1 MKQFKGVFPALL
13 TPYDKNGAILASS
26 VKKLIDW
33 NLEKGVQGFYVGG
46 STGEG
51 LLLTKEERKTLF
63 TYAAEANADR
73 STLIAHVGTLHTRD
87 AIELA
92 KHAEESGFDAISA
105 VAPFYYGFSREAIET
120 YYREI
125 AESVKLP
132 MIVYNFPAA
141 SGFTMTKA
149 IAEKMFE
156 NPRFLGI
163 KHTNADL
170 FQLQQFKTLSRD
182 IVVYNGFDEMFI
194 AGLSMGAD
202 GGIGSTYNFMAEK
215 FVSIYRDFQLGN
227 IADARKTQEEA
238 NRIIAELI
246 RYGVFVSE
254 KAILEEMGIEMG
266 EVRKP
271 FLPISEEGKRAM
283 RAIAKSLS

>member
-26 VKKLIDW
+26 VKKLVDW
-33 NLEKGVQGFYVGG
+33 NLKKGVQGFYVGG

-63 TYAAEANADR
+63 TCAAEANADR

-92 KHAEESGFDAISA
+92 QHAEAAGFDAISA
-105 VAPFYYGFSREAIET
+105 VAPFYYGFSLEAIET

-125 AESVKLP
+125 AESVQIP

-141 SGFTMTKA
+141 SGFTMTKT

-182 IVVYNGFDEMFI
+182 IVVYNGFDEMFV

-215 FVSIYRDFQLGN
+215 FVSIYRDFRLGN
-227 IADARKTQEEA
+227 IDDARKTQEEA

-254 KAILEEMGIEMG
+254 KAILEEIGIEMG

>member
-26 VKKLIDW
+26 VQKLIDW

-73 STLIAHVGTLHTRD
+73 STLIAHVGTLHTLD

-92 KHAEESGFDAISA
+92 KHAEAAGFDAISA

-125 AESVKLP
+125 AESVEIP

-182 IVVYNGFDEMFI
+182 IVVYNGFDEMFV

-215 FVSIYRDFQLGN
+215 FVSIYRDFRAGN

-238 NRIIAELI
+238 NRIIAKLI

-283 RAIAKSLS
+283 REIAKSLS